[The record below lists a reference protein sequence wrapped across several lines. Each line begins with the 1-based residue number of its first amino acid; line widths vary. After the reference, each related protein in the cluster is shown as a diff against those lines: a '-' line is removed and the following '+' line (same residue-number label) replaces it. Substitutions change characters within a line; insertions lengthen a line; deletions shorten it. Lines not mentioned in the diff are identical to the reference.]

1 MSITVLK
8 PNGEAFDYRKVSER
22 LPAFLEAFPL
32 DEGYRI
38 VRSHSTYVEKCPGL
52 TRLYEAAINQGKSIY
67 EAGLPEL
74 SNTVIFEAALYHNS
88 DLIANASSAKVVVSY
103 KDWECG
109 ETAAFQRLMAACG
122 FGGELL
128 DIDGEADLND
138 QNLRVTASDWDTK
151 KANKP
156 RRKPK
161 KSETPVSAPKSARA
175 DANAESAV
183 THDEPASTTP
193 QAPVQQPVVEE
204 EFEEVVPAEPIQ
216 SQLITVLNQLA
227 RGKGVPVPQVRNN
240 QEARAAIQEL
250 KRAG

>member
-22 LPAFLEAFPL
+22 LPAFLETFPL
-32 DEGYRI
+32 DEGYRV
-38 VRSHSTYVEKCPGL
+38 VRTHSTYVEKCPGL
-52 TRLYEAAINQGKSIY
+52 TRLYELAISQGKSIY

-74 SNTVIFEAALYHNS
+74 TNTVIFEAALYRND
-88 DLIANASSAKVVVSY
+88 DLIANASAAKVVVSY

-138 QNLRVTASDWDTK
+138 QNLRIGTSESDAK
-151 KANKP
+151 KATKP
-156 RRKPK
+156 RRQSK
-161 KSETPVSAPKSARA
+161 K
-175 DANAESAV
+175 AEPAV
-183 THDEPASTTP
+183 TTSDSAAETAEPVATEHETTSTTTH
-193 QAPVQQPVVEE
+193 APDQQPVVEPDP
-204 EFEEVVPAEPIQ
+204 VPTVHVEPIQ
-216 SQLITVLNQLA
+216 SQLMTVLNQLA
-227 RGKGVPVPQVRNN
+227 RGKGVPVPHVRNN